1 MNCNCNDVSIY
12 IYIYIYIS
20 TYYLCCGLI
29 DLVFVA
35 EEIEELSATAYE
47 VEHESSSISS
57 ATKTRSMRPQHK

>member
-1 MNCNCNDVSIY
+1 MKCNCNDVSIY
-12 IYIYIYIS
+12 IYIYIIS

-47 VEHESSSISS
+47 V
-57 ATKTRSMRPQHK
+57 